1 MSDLVIL
8 VARRQDV
15 YICYCS
21 YYQPMTEPLTDWFV
35 RPSNRTPFGPE
46 RNLYANVATKRFLFW
61 SSVPGRGWSMGPE
74 RDSPESYQNSR
85 NGENISNFQ
94 TEKYF
99 AFQTRRVSVR
109 PASLGRRTGGEDSLS
124 TACRASSE
132 IFQYQKIFL

>member
-1 MSDLVIL
+1 
-8 VARRQDV
+8 
-15 YICYCS
+15 
-21 YYQPMTEPLTDWFV
+21 MTE
-35 RPSNRTPFGPE
+35 RTTFGPE
-46 RNLYANVATKRFLFW
+46 RNLYKHEGSGKFLFW
-61 SSVPGRGWSMGPE
+61 SSMPGRGWSIGPE
-74 RDSPESYQNSR
+74 MNSLGSYQNSR

-132 IFQYQKIFL
+132 IFQYHNVRLKENIFVIK